1 MAASCGCKGVR
12 FCASC
17 KDSDRVKNLREK
29 PEDQT
34 EKLSNYLLYVY
45 KDGKCYHRP
54 ELRLQSTKEEIEKA
68 TEEVSTSSEASFS
81 IDGIDLLYDFLDE
94 KEELAVVEEIDKKEW
109 VLSQSGRRKQDYGP
123 KVNFKHK
130 KVRPQFY
137 EGLPTY
143 ADLILERLRSINDLK
158 YGNYQPFEL
167 CNLEYDQERQS
178 GIELHKDD
186 MWIWGNRLISL
197 NLLDGSVMCFANE
210 EKNALVFLHMPRR
223 SLLCFRDESRFN
235 WTHGIFPWHITNR
248 RIALTMRE
256 PSQIFQEG
264 GELFEKYGK
273 ELIER
278 GNRRIPA

>member
-1 MAASCGCKGVR
+1 MTQSCGCKGVR

-17 KDSDRVKNLREK
+17 KDSDRVKSLREK

-34 EKLSNYLLYVY
+34 SKLSDYLVYVC
-45 KDGKCYHRP
+45 KDGKCYYRP
-54 ELRLQSTKEEIEKA
+54 ELRLQSTVEEIKA
-68 TEEVSTSSEASFS
+68 ATNDAKGSEDFS
-81 IDGIDLLYDFLDE
+81 IDGINLLLDFLDE
-94 KEELAVVEEIDKKEW
+94 NEEQDVVQAIDKKEW

-137 EGLPTY
+137 EGLPGY
-143 ADLILERLRSINDLK
+143 ADLILDKLRRINNDK
-158 YGNYQPFEL
+158 FGSYQPFEL
-167 CNLEYDQERQS
+167 CNLEYNQERQS

-197 NLLDGSVMCFANE
+197 NLLDGSIMCFAHD
-210 EKNALVFLHMPRR
+210 EKKALVFLHMPRR
-223 SLLCFRDESRFN
+223 SLLCFRDESRFI
-235 WTHGIFPWHITNR
+235 WSHGIFPWHISSR

-256 PSQIFQEG
+256 PSETFQEG

-278 GNRRIPA
+278 GNRRIQG